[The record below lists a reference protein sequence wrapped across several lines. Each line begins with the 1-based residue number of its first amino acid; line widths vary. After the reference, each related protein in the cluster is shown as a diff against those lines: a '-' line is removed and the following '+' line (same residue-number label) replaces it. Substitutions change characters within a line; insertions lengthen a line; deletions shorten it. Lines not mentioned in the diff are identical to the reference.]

1 MGLNCIKPWKC
12 STYQDVNKDIPV
24 SPGSYYFMTSG
35 SGQNEWKTP
44 LEAGPWLPFTG
55 VFGQK
60 LEDTV
65 MYERRYGERAAPLI
79 VEQCVT
85 FIESNGLHEGGLF
98 RRPGQA
104 ELIKELRD
112 AFDAGEKPTFDR
124 NTDVHTV
131 ASLLKLYFRELP
143 EPVVPFSKYEDF
155 VLSAKLL
162 TWEREQGMAE
172 LKRNLEDLPK
182 ANLNLLRYICR
193 FLNEVHSYSNVNKMD
208 SQNLAAVFGTNIL
221 RPKGEDPEAITGGAA
236 LAQQLMAL
244 LICEHSRLFLQDP
257 AGGVVNLPGGQSGA
271 KRKKKKEEEEEEKE
285 EESKRTTSSFHS
297 SSYQAYSLDDG
308 PLLIRR
314 SYIRQLSLPLL
325 GRKGFSRNLTQEDR
339 SASSQSHLVPAECRY
354 QSSMEKGTSEGPS
367 KWKVCG
373 RGAASESALQCSSSA
388 RVIDMTNEA
397 ITAAPVAT
405 AKSKPQNKCA
415 PGVTNPQGGQAPE
428 DNQSDDELSTNAHES
443 SLSVYDNL
451 CGGTPASKPEDLT
464 SVESISWSPSSCEM
478 PPADSTHSSRRSSR
492 TTSVF
497 EESGDR
503 ASGRPNNVT
512 NMEVAGDKSGNSGA
526 ASNTHDSSSGTH
538 PAARYCLFTGL
549 KQELVRQKVEY
560 ERKIKSL
567 EQRNEALEAEVTE
580 LQLNLEQQKKWF
592 NILEIKMR
600 NVERAKADA
609 EKRNTVLQQEMENF
623 FDTFGELTG
632 DVKKTE
638 RTPQR
643 F

>member
-1 MGLNCIKPWKC
+1 MDGWIFF
-12 STYQDVNKDIPV
+12 V
-24 SPGSYYFMTSG
+24 SVFCDTVES
-35 SGQNEWKTP
+35 KT
-44 LEAGPWLPFTG
+44 WS
-55 VFGQK
+55 K

-257 AGGVVNLPGGQSGA
+257 AGGEVNLPGGQSGA

-367 KWKVCG
+367 KSKVCG
-373 RGAASESALQCSSSA
+373 RG
-388 RVIDMTNEA
+388 
-397 ITAAPVAT
+397 
-405 AKSKPQNKCA
+405 PQNKCA